1 MAVQNPPSTASAPP
15 SPATPHRNPS
25 FFESRRGRKLLENLT
40 AYLFLTPGLLIIF
53 VFGIFPIF
61 YAGYVSLFQ
70 WRIRQ
75 GEFLGLANFV
85 NAMGDVAYVAF
96 AIFSILLVLYGLYTG
111 YQALQ
116 SAAKE
121 GIPRQFPLLAL
132 VPGFLLA
139 GGLAMILLRFIT
151 FFTQERAIEMGY
163 AQVLG
168 NIFIGLLLIA
178 IGGGLSFYLNSWQH
192 RVAAKSPHAVLTNF
206 TGTATIVVS
215 TVGFGLL
222 LGWYTYQEF
231 WRLEGGSTVDLRLS
245 LLRIGL
251 MVLGLIILA
260 ASFFIWQWTMRQ
272 HGRVRFLLGLLTAS
286 AFIGAGL
293 FFSIYWP
300 IISRDGDPN
309 FYKSLQVTIFYSMGT
324 VPIQLSIALVLA
336 YLLFQDIKGK
346 AFFRIVFFI
355 PYIAPA
361 VATAGI
367 FELLFSLR
375 NTSLANQFINF
386 ITAGSTESLTWLKEP
401 SPAFGIFGQMFG
413 IEAAANWSAGP
424 SLALTVIILYNI
436 WVFVGYNTVIFLA
449 GLGNIP
455 NSLYEAAAIDGAG
468 RWQMF
473 RHITL
478 PLLSP
483 ITYLLSVLA
492 VIGTFKAFT
501 HIWVLRDVAALGTT
515 DTSSVYFFE
524 TFFRGTRFGY
534 ATSMAIILFVIILF
548 LTLVQN
554 KIAERRVFYG

>member
-1 MAVQNPPSTASAPP
+1 MATQTQTSAVTAKAGTRPEL
-15 SPATPHRNPS
+15 S
-25 FFESRRGRKLLENLT
+25 FFESRRGRKLRENIT
-40 AYLFLTPGLLIIF
+40 AYLFLAPGLSIIF
-53 VFGIFPIF
+53 LFGIFPIF

-75 GEFLGLANFV
+75 GEYRGLANFV
-85 NAMGDVAYVAF
+85 GAMGDVAYIAL
-96 AIFSILLVLYGLYTG
+96 ALFSIGLIIYGIQTAYKASQT
-111 YQALQ
+111 ARD
-116 SAAKE
+116 E
-121 GIPRQFPLLAL
+121 DIPAHFPLVAL
-132 VPGFLLA
+132 VPGAFLA
-139 GGLAMILLRFIT
+139 SGLTLILLRFIT
-151 FFTQERAIEMGY
+151 FFTQERAVDLGY
-163 AQVLG
+163 AQILG
-168 NIFIGLLLIA
+168 NIPLGLLLIV
-178 IGGGLSFYLNSWQH
+178 IGGGLSHFINQWQH
-192 RVAAKSPHAVLTNF
+192 KVAAKSPYAILPNF
-206 TGTATIVVS
+206 TGAAINFIF
-215 TVGFGLL
+215 TVGFGLV
-222 LGWYTYQEF
+222 LGAYTYQEF
-231 WRLEGGSTVDLRLS
+231 LRLEGVSVTDFRLS

-251 MVLGLIILA
+251 MVLGILILA
-260 ASFFIWQWTMRQ
+260 ASYFVWQWTMKQ
-272 HGRVRFLLGLLTAS
+272 HGHWRTIMGLLTAA

-293 FFSIYWP
+293 FFSTFWP

-309 FYKSLQVTIFYSMGT
+309 FYKSLQVTVFYSIGT

-367 FELLFSLR
+367 FEVLFSLR
-375 NTSLANQFINF
+375 ERSLANQFINF
-386 ITAGSTESLTWLKEP
+386 ITAGTTSRLTWLKEP
-401 SPAFGIFGQMFG
+401 TSAFSVFGQMMGMDVAIDWTF
-413 IEAAANWSAGP
+413 GP

-468 RWQMF
+468 QWHMF

-515 DTSSVYFFE
+515 DTASIYFFD
-524 TFFRGTRFGY
+524 TFFRGARFGY
-534 ATSMAIILFVIILF
+534 ATSMAIVLFVIILI
-548 LTLVQN
+548 LTLIQN